1 MHCKQITIKIIL
13 HNNILH
19 NNLVNRLAAALYKTK
34 KKVQYIKSGR
44 DNIESTVSPKKNPVY
59 GVEAEDVNY

>member
-1 MHCKQITIKIIL
+1 M

-44 DNIESTVSPKKNPVY
+44 DNIESIVSPKKNPVY